1 MKSKTKQTLVEIHDQ
16 IKQSIKTE
24 ALKSEAEAISKI
36 KTDPKY
42 FYSYSNQK
50 MKCKS
55 GIGPL
60 IDAEGTLQH
69 DDKVMADI
77 LQNQFCSVFSDTNNP
92 KKTINDIDV
101 HYDEPLEDIHL
112 TIEDIDKALKEV
124 KPHSSGADDDMPA
137 ILLKKCSN
145 TINYPLLL
153 IWKES
158 LSSGYVYPQY
168 KQQIITP
175 LHKKDSKTAA
185 ENYRPICPTSHSCKT
200 CECVVRDKILE
211 HLVKNNLLCKHQHGF
226 RRGHSCLTQLL
237 NHINFVLTGFI
248 LNQDTDCI
256 YLDFAKAFDKVDH
269 ELLIHKLKCYGIQ
282 GNLLKWITS
291 FLSDR
296 SQRVSINGT
305 HSYASKVRSGVP
317 QGTVLGPLLFLIFI
331 NDMNTCIKHSVI
343 SFFADDTR
351 IKKSISSIADL
362 QHLQED
368 LNSVVKWTA
377 ENNMM
382 LHERKFEYLNHSTG
396 QCKLLKELPFTSELY
411 QYTTPSGIVIS
422 PTNSVRDLGV
432 KITPEL
438 SWSPYIDDMVS
449 SANRMSSWILSVFSS
464 RDKTSMLTLYKSLVR
479 SRLEFSCPLWT
490 PNKMED
496 IIKLEQVQ
504 RNLTSKIAGYSDLH
518 YWDRLTALKL
528 MSLQR
533 RRERYCILHLHKVL
547 HNTVTSDLGIT
558 TYYSERRGLL
568 VNIPSILKGTKSKH
582 QSLYDSSF
590 TVLAPRLW
598 NSLPKFIRGEDRFES
613 FKSKLTSYMLS
624 LPDQPPIAGDPSGN
638 SILQLGG
645 LIERH

>member
-1 MKSKTKQTLVEIHDQ
+1 MAPTHTP
-16 IKQSIKTE
+16 
-24 ALKSEAEAISKI
+24 A
-36 KTDPKY
+36 
-42 FYSYSNQK
+42 
-50 MKCKS
+50 KC
-55 GIGPL
+55 
-60 IDAEGTLQH
+60 E
-69 DDKVMADI
+69 
-77 LQNQFCSVFSDTNNP
+77 
-92 KKTINDIDV
+92 
-101 HYDEPLEDIHL
+101 
-112 TIEDIDKALKEV
+112 
-124 KPHSSGADDDMPA
+124 
-137 ILLKKCSN
+137 
-145 TINYPLLL
+145 
-153 IWKES
+153 
-158 LSSGYVYPQY
+158 
-168 KQQIITP
+168 
-175 LHKKDSKTAA
+175 
-185 ENYRPICPTSHSCKT
+185 
-200 CECVVRDKILE
+200 
-211 HLVKNNLLCKHQHGF
+211 
-226 RRGHSCLTQLL
+226 
-237 NHINFVLTGFI
+237 
-248 LNQDTDCI
+248 
-256 YLDFAKAFDKVDH
+256 
-269 ELLIHKLKCYGIQ
+269 
-282 GNLLKWITS
+282 
-291 FLSDR
+291 
-296 SQRVSINGT
+296 
-305 HSYASKVRSGVP
+305 
-317 QGTVLGPLLFLIFI
+317 GTVLGPLLFLIFI

-411 QYTTPSGIVIS
+411 QYITPSGIVIS
-422 PTNSVRDLGV
+422 PANSVRDLGV

-504 RNLTSKIAGYSDLH
+504 RNLPSKIAGYSDLH

-547 HNTVTSDLGIT
+547 HNTVTSDLDIT

-582 QSLYDSSF
+582 QSLYYSSF